1 MEYGGK
7 TVFELRDVFT
17 PTKPARVAFVER
29 EEINDRLVNALT
41 TPGRQVVVY
50 GHSGMGKTTLLV
62 NKLTQLYERHITT
75 RCMKGMKFEQL
86 LLDAFDQL
94 EPFYCSERV
103 SAKKSTTGVDLGA
116 TYKAIQAKLSVTTAV
131 EASEKQIRILPPQ
144 LTAQMLGR
152 LLGAQSACWILEDF
166 HKMDAS
172 EKQSLAQLMKVFM
185 DLSDEYSSVKIVA
198 IGAVDTARQVVDYDP
213 EMRNRVAEINVSL
226 MSDEE
231 IGGIIDKGEAALSVR
246 FDRNV
251 RRQVVKHSNGLPS
264 VCHHLCLNMC
274 DSAGIVATSRD
285 GVIAL
290 GATHLE
296 KALKVYVDE
305 ASDSIKHAFGKALK
319 QRKKAKFNNAEL
331 IIAAMIRVKE
341 HGAARNEILRK
352 IRESEAAYP
361 EANLKYLLPKL
372 CTQEYGG
379 VIRYDATSGVY
390 SFSDPIYRAYALATY
405 SSPSSSDATFAKATD
420 VVFDEIQK
428 ILVTALQERFKQGKM
443 VVKVVK

>member
-185 DLSDEYSSVKIVA
+185 DLSDEYSA
-198 IGAVDTARQVVDYDP
+198 
-213 EMRNRVAEINVSL
+213 
-226 MSDEE
+226 
-231 IGGIIDKGEAALSVR
+231 
-246 FDRNV
+246 
-251 RRQVVKHSNGLPS
+251 
-264 VCHHLCLNMC
+264 
-274 DSAGIVATSRD
+274 
-285 GVIAL
+285 
-290 GATHLE
+290 
-296 KALKVYVDE
+296 
-305 ASDSIKHAFGKALK
+305 
-319 QRKKAKFNNAEL
+319 
-331 IIAAMIRVKE
+331 
-341 HGAARNEILRK
+341 
-352 IRESEAAYP
+352 
-361 EANLKYLLPKL
+361 
-372 CTQEYGG
+372 
-379 VIRYDATSGVY
+379 
-390 SFSDPIYRAYALATY
+390 
-405 SSPSSSDATFAKATD
+405 
-420 VVFDEIQK
+420 
-428 ILVTALQERFKQGKM
+428 
-443 VVKVVK
+443 

>member
-1 MEYGGK
+1 M
-7 TVFELRDVFT
+7 
-17 PTKPARVAFVER
+17 
-29 EEINDRLVNALT
+29 
-41 TPGRQVVVY
+41 
-50 GHSGMGKTTLLV
+50 
-62 NKLTQLYERHITT
+62 
-75 RCMKGMKFEQL
+75 
-86 LLDAFDQL
+86 
-94 EPFYCSERV
+94 
-103 SAKKSTTGVDLGA
+103 
-116 TYKAIQAKLSVTTAV
+116 
-131 EASEKQIRILPPQ
+131 
-144 LTAQMLGR
+144 
-152 LLGAQSACWILEDF
+152 
-166 HKMDAS
+166 
-172 EKQSLAQLMKVFM
+172 
-185 DLSDEYSSVKIVA
+185 KIVA